1 MVASV
6 SVFTDFGGAVDAPGT
21 KQDIDALGPPRA
33 RFKDAD
39 NATIDL
45 LNPIVIPGA
54 GTVRSRWKHFY
65 IKVDVAGAPDT
76 QIDNLKIYGDG
87 TGFGT
92 GITMDTG
99 DETPVNTL
107 AGDGGYDPSD
117 VSDELLT
124 NHVDITAVTEFFTNF
139 TSGAPKSVS
148 ISEAG
153 SILDADNEE
162 SDYVVLQLLVANT
175 ASPGDLADEIIT
187 HEYDEI

>member
-1 MVASV
+1 MVAV
-6 SVFTDFGGAVDAPGT
+6 VAVFYDFGGAVDAPGT
-21 KQDIDALGPPRA
+21 KQNIDALGPPRA

-65 IKVDVAGAPDT
+65 IKVTTAPDT

-92 GITMDTG
+92 GITMDVG
-99 DETPVNTL
+99 DETPINTDL
-107 AGDGGYDPSD
+107 GDGGYDPSD
-117 VSDELLT
+117 VSDEVMT

-148 ISEAG
+148 ISEATN
-153 SILDADNEE
+153 ILNAIDEE
-162 SDYVVLQLLVANT
+162 SDYVILQLLVANT
-175 ASPGDLADEIIT
+175 ASPGDLADETIT
-187 HEYDEI
+187 WEYDEI